1 MQNKEKV
8 SVPYGKWGQVITP
21 QQELPAEV
29 HRAFETISAD
39 HSTGRL
45 RSAYIWQLRELGWTG
60 SAVSRAI
67 GVSRERVRQLSA
79 ERPDDRWF
87 DVVFSEYP
95 LPVPPVYPDRGPV
108 GRAAAVQP
116 SAQTLARL
124 LELQPIAETIRGN
137 SKKNR
142 AEAEEFMALLA
153 HAVRVEQ
160 VQITTLAGLLG
171 VTHAA
176 IASRMVRYGY
186 KNTTGTSKAL
196 TRTKKVNRVKGRI

>member
-1 MQNKEKV
+1 V
-8 SVPYGKWGQVITP
+8 
-21 QQELPAEV
+21 
-29 HRAFETISAD
+29 
-39 HSTGRL
+39 
-45 RSAYIWQLRELGWTG
+45 
-60 SAVSRAI
+60 
-67 GVSRERVRQLSA
+67 

-95 LPVPPVYPDRGPV
+95 LPVPPVYPERGPV

-116 SAQTLARL
+116 SAQTRARL

-153 HAVRVEQ
+153 HAVQVEH
-160 VQITTLAGLLG
+160 VQITTLAQLLG

-196 TRTKKVNRVKGRI
+196 IRMQLKNRVRGRI